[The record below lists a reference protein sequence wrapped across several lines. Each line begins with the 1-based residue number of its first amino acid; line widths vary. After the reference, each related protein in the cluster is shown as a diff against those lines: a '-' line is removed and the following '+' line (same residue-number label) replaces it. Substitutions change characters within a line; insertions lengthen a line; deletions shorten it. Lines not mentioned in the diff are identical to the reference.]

1 MAGLRLFPGIS
12 IDIVKNFLQ
21 PPIRGLVLQTYGIG
35 NAPEDLK
42 LISALKAAND
52 RGVIIVNCT
61 QCLKGTVNM
70 KDYATGSALSKA
82 GVISGFD
89 MTLEAALAKLSFL
102 LNQKLSAPEIK
113 KMMQTDLR
121 GELTLP

>member
-1 MAGLRLFPGIS
+1 LNEARVAGLRLFPGIS

-21 PPIRGLVLQTYGIG
+21 PPIRGLILQTYGVG
-35 NAPEDLK
+35 NAPED
-42 LISALKAAND
+42 AAND

-61 QCLKGTVNM
+61 QCLKGTVSM
-70 KDYATGSALSKA
+70 EDYATGAALAKA

-102 LNQKLSAPEIK
+102 LNQKLSIAKIK
-113 KMMQTDLR
+113 KMMQTDMR
-121 GELTLP
+121 GELTHP

>member
-1 MAGLRLFPGIS
+1 M
-12 IDIVKNFLQ
+12 
-21 PPIRGLVLQTYGIG
+21 G

-42 LISALKAAND
+42 LISTLKEAND
-52 RGVIIVNCT
+52 RGVVIVNCT

-70 KDYATGSALSKA
+70 QDYATGAALAKA

-102 LNQKLSAPEIK
+102 LNQKLSVARIK
-113 KMMQTDLR
+113 KMMQTNLR
-121 GELTLP
+121 GELTHP

>member
-1 MAGLRLFPGIS
+1 M
-12 IDIVKNFLQ
+12 
-21 PPIRGLVLQTYGIG
+21 G

-42 LISALKAAND
+42 LISAFKAAND
-52 RGVIIVNCT
+52 RGVVIVNCT

-70 KDYATGSALSKA
+70 EDYATGVALAKA

-102 LNQKLSAPEIK
+102 LNQKLSVAKIK
-113 KMMQTDLR
+113 KMMQTDMR